1 MSRTFLCHLEYFF
14 RRRKMTITERMFKTM
29 EEKKITQGKL
39 AKGIGIQQPTIG
51 HWKSRG
57 TTPPMEYLPQ
67 ICAVLDVSW
76 EYLVTGEDRTPHYT
90 ADERQLIAEYR
101 KCNDVGK
108 ERIREYA
115 QVMQTA
121 HPDREPETEPK
132 IC

>member
-1 MSRTFLCHLEYFF
+1 
-14 RRRKMTITERMFKTM
+14 MTISERMFQLMKQ
-29 EEKKITQGKL
+29 KKITQEKL
-39 AKGIGIQQPTIG
+39 AESLGTKQSSVTN
-51 HWKSRG
+51 WKSRG

-76 EYLVTGEDRTPHYT
+76 EYLVTGEDRNPHYT

>member
-1 MSRTFLCHLEYFF
+1 
-14 RRRKMTITERMFKTM
+14 MTINERLFDKMK
-29 EEKKITQGKL
+29 E
-39 AKGIGIQQPTIG
+39 KGIKQIDLANALDIKQQIVNN
-51 HWKSRG
+51 WKTRG